1 MVEIGKIIGDLKMI
15 FTACQKSAQKL
26 DFHMVEVNE
35 SQDKGLIYWNLLNG
49 IIKFTLE
56 VVKHKT
62 DDTII

>member
-1 MVEIGKIIGDLKMI
+1 MVEI
-15 FTACQKSAQKL
+15 
-26 DFHMVEVNE
+26 NE
-35 SQDKGLIYWNLLNG
+35 SQDKGLIYRNLLNG